1 VTVCRFF
8 LFLLVLGGVFLP
20 LAGCDSSVQTDS
32 SSTQT
37 TTLTQTPP
45 SKPGWGTS
53 YEQGQQEAKA
63 SKKLVLL
70 DFTGSDWCGW
80 CIMLDREVFSQ
91 PQFKEYAS
99 KNLVLVE
106 VDFPKKKRVSAAT
119 REQNER
125 LLMRYQVQGF
135 PTIIVL
141 NSEGKM
147 VAELGYMQ
155 GGPDAFIAVLERLRK
170 G

>member
-1 VTVCRFF
+1 MKVCRFF
-8 LFLLVLGGVFLP
+8 LFRIVLGAVLLA
-20 LAGCDSSVQTDS
+20 LAGCDSSAPTDT

-37 TTLTQTPP
+37 TSTQTPP

-53 YEQGQQEAKA
+53 YEEGRQEAKA
-63 SKKLVLL
+63 GNKLVLL

-80 CIMLDREVFSQ
+80 CIMLDREVFPQ

-106 VDFPKKKRVSAAT
+106 VDFPKRKSVSAAMK
-119 REQNER
+119 EQNER
-125 LLMRYQVQGF
+125 LLLRYQVQGF

-141 NSEGKM
+141 NSEGQM

-155 GGPDAFIAVLERLRK
+155 GGPDAFIAVLEKLRNK